1 MYYWAVHKED
11 DLPDNNEDF
20 PGLMGSDAKNSA
32 PHHPGPEKREKWLE
46 EEGERGQSSPSGR
59 QSTTS

>member
-20 PGLMGSDAKNSA
+20 PGLTGSVAKNSA
-32 PHHPGPEKREKWLE
+32 PHHPGPEKRDK
-46 EEGERGQSSPSGR
+46 
-59 QSTTS
+59 